1 MIKTKL
7 PPRTYVVYALWLA
20 CFSSSINAQVTKSV
34 KSEGVDKVSCTT
46 QAPATLGLRHVLE
59 RAMQCSPDLAAYRLE
74 HQLAVA
80 DRVIAEQRP
89 NPNLTLGADSINP
102 HPSQSPQGTKKVDSS
117 VRIDQLIELGGK
129 AKHRANAATAAEL
142 ASQYFLKYAERAVLV
157 NVEQLFYEGL
167 SAQQKERDLLDIV
180 ELNKKVLETASIRYK
195 AGDISKM
202 DLNKI
207 TLDISRAE
215 NEYKNAKADLYRAK
229 SSIAKALAFNK
240 TINQS
245 NLAADWPNHSLD
257 IPAIPWDKISS
268 RDDLQS
274 LKNRTISAE
283 SSRSLARSLKV
294 PDVTVGLQYNHFP
307 VTGSTQNGTI
317 NTYMV
322 NLTIPLFV
330 RHQYQGEALRAEA
343 EYYKARDGQLRAE
356 RDAMVALEQQ
366 EAELRA
372 YQDRLN
378 KVLLDI
384 LPGAEQIADAA
395 EFAYKKGAIGVLEL
409 VDARRS
415 LRQARTEAAQVRA
428 DFAKSLSA
436 FKLAIQVEE

>member
-1 MIKTKL
+1 MIKIKL
-7 PPRTYVVYALWLA
+7 PLRTYVVHALWLA
-20 CFSSSINAQVTKSV
+20 CLSSSIHAQTSKLD
-34 KSEGVDKVSCTT
+34 KSEGVDKILCTT
-46 QAPATLGLRHVLE
+46 QAPANLGLRHALE

-74 HQLAVA
+74 HQLSVA

-102 HPSQSPQGTKKVDSS
+102 HPSQSSQGTKKVDSS

-157 NVEQLFYEGL
+157 GVEQLFYEGL

-180 ELNKKVLETASIRYK
+180 EMNKKVLETASIRYR
-195 AGDISKM
+195 AGDISRM

-215 NEYKNAKADLYRAK
+215 NEYKNAKADLYKAK
-229 SSIAKALAFNK
+229 ASIAKALAFNK

-245 NLAADWPNHSLD
+245 TLSSDWPNHSLD

-283 SSRSLARSLKV
+283 SSRHLARSLKV
-294 PDVTVGLQYNHFP
+294 PDVTVGLQYNHLP

-322 NLTIPLFV
+322 NLTIPLFI

-356 RDAMVALEQQ
+356 RDALVALEQQ